1 MKPHHRLWNY
11 TMILHYDTTQ
21 WYYTMILHHST
32 RLKIPL
38 FSIAVYFENENNYL
52 SAGKFYLLSEYY
64 ERALKL
70 FMRCSSATKDS
81 EHIILAID
89 TVGQVWV
96 EKKNFLKFL
105 DNFFEFIFDLVKG
118 QKWKIVSII
127 AGLFTWRWTR
137 WRIKRGEI
145 LIPILCSVRTV
156 YWSSFYSSYHC
167 PWSASQR
174 NGS

>member
-1 MKPHHRLWNY
+1 MYCTEVPYTATTLKYYTTVLDHGTTPWHY
-11 TMILHYDTTQ
+11 TMILHHDTTP

-96 EKKNFLKFL
+96 EKK
-105 DNFFEFIFDLVKG
+105 IF
-118 QKWKIVSII
+118 
-127 AGLFTWRWTR
+127 
-137 WRIKRGEI
+137 
-145 LIPILCSVRTV
+145 
-156 YWSSFYSSYHC
+156 
-167 PWSASQR
+167 
-174 NGS
+174 